1 MHLHSLELIGFK
13 SFADKTIFEFHEGV
27 TAIVGPNGCGKS
39 NVLDAVRW
47 VLGEQSAK
55 ALRGGEMAD
64 VIFNGTE
71 TRKPVGFGEVSLTF
85 TNCGSDLG
93 VDWHDVRV
101 TRRVYRDGNS
111 EYLLNKTVC
120 RLRDI
125 QALFADTGVGRSA
138 YSIMEQGKI
147 DLILSSR
154 PEDRRTVFEEAA
166 GITKYKTQKKE
177 ALRKLE
183 ATEANLL
190 RIGDIIKE
198 VKRQIGSLQRQA
210 GKARRYQTLLADLQV
225 LDTHYSRRQLD
236 ELEAETERGR
246 AEVVRLR
253 EAEQGAHS
261 KIETS
266 ENQLAAKRRN
276 LDEIDG
282 EIGDARAEVQR
293 LQGEMAGLRNRIE
306 FNRQRAQE
314 LGELIERYESDIAA
328 AETKRSEQATQLQEA
343 DALIAKTNQLLA
355 TKEQEVEQLTE
366 TLRTARSE
374 RVRKEEELQALQ
386 LSLSKLENRI
396 TSLQNEVTAIAA
408 RRDATTARISELTR
422 VMTDETHHLE
432 EARANL
438 VTARAA
444 METERQTAESR
455 KENLRQAEQRL
466 QQSQATV
473 ANAEK
478 EIARHERLGAEKQ
491 ARLEVLRQMTEEG
504 EGLEKGS
511 QAVLKG
517 LDDPER
523 IRPAIAGALVAS
535 LNVEPEFVPALEIAF
550 GRNMHAVVLRDA
562 EMAADIFRK
571 LVDGKLGQA
580 ALAVPAL
587 SANFPNA
594 EPSRL
599 PEGALAWAKDKVEA
613 PDDLAPLVRH
623 LLRDVAIVSDL
634 ASAVA
639 LKRGSPSLQFAT
651 LGGEFIS
658 REGIIF
664 GGTASAA
671 SDSLLGRKA
680 IVTSLE
686 QECAALEAEQTRS
699 VAARDQAKE
708 QVESATIAVE
718 EARRSHEN
726 AHAKSSQTGLEILSA
741 ERAVADEERKQA
753 QLQSEKGTLE
763 QQVQSADERIAQLER
778 ELESAREDFA
788 EEQGRQA
795 AAEQAREHARAQEEE
810 TAEKLSELRLAVAT
824 ERQRH
829 ESLVHHR
836 EPMAAREAELA
847 DLVAAR
853 RGDIATYQNRLARQ
867 AGESEEAEARITA
880 HASELEAA
888 EGNVAAL
895 TEERSTRLTLVTEQ
909 ESQLRGLR
917 DSLNDLRDL
926 RGKEEVRQTQLQLR
940 IENLAEHVM
949 RRYQIDLRAFTTDA
963 FAFQKTLRAQLK
975 RRSDLG
981 SARDSRAVAGDPASD
996 IPGTSERPE
1005 EGFGEVAETGTRSR
1019 VRSPEENTT
1028 DPAGMDE
1035 SQLETV
1041 IAELTRNLD
1050 NMGPVNLDA
1059 VHEYDELEERYRF
1072 LETQNND
1079 LIAARREVLDV
1090 ITRINSTTQK
1100 LFAETFAQ
1108 VRINFSEMF
1117 AEMFGGGRADLSL
1130 QDENDPLNCGIE
1142 ITARPPGKQLQS
1154 VSLLSGG
1161 ERTMTA
1167 VALLFA
1173 IYMVRPS
1180 PFCILDEM
1188 DAPLDESNINRF
1200 IKVLERFVSQ
1210 SQFII
1215 ITHNKRTIA
1224 KADILYGVTMEERG
1238 VSKLVGMKLAADRG
1252 SDGELRRTASNG
1264 NGNGSAAHEKPR
1276 QDQFAMAGEAE
1287 EHRHAARR

>member
-13 SFADKTIFEFHEGV
+13 SFADKTLFEFHEGV

-64 VIFNGTE
+64 VIFNGTDS
-71 TRKPVGFGEVSLTF
+71 RKPVGFGEVSLTF
-85 TNCGSDLG
+85 TNCGSELG

-210 GKARRYQTLLADLQV
+210 GKARRYQALHADLQI
-225 LDTHYSRRQLD
+225 LDTHHSRRQLD
-236 ELEAETERGR
+236 NLEAE
-246 AEVVRLR
+246 AEHARNEMRRLQESEQ
-253 EAEQGAHS
+253 EAHA
-261 KIETS
+261 KIEAG
-266 ENQLAAKRRN
+266 ENDLAAKRRS
-276 LDEIDG
+276 LDEVDA

-293 LQGEMAGLRNRIE
+293 LQSEMAGLRNRIE
-306 FNRQRAQE
+306 FNQQRAQE
-314 LGELIERYESDIAA
+314 IGELIARYTSDIDS
-328 AETKRSEQATQLQEA
+328 AEAKRSEQATQLQEA
-343 DALIAKTNQLLA
+343 DALIARTNQLLLS
-355 TKEQEVEQLTE
+355 KEREVEELTE
-366 TLRTARSE
+366 ALRAARAE
-374 RVRKEEELQALQ
+374 RTEKEDELQTLQ
-386 LSLSKLENRI
+386 GSLSKLESRI
-396 TSLQNEVTAIAA
+396 ASLQTDLTGMTA
-408 RRDATTARISELTR
+408 RRDATSARITELTNLINEATR
-422 VMTDETHHLE
+422 GLAV
-432 EARANL
+432 ARANL
-438 VTARAA
+438 GAARTA
-444 METERQTAESR
+444 METERQTAEQR
-455 KENLRQAEQRL
+455 KENLRAAEERLLQNQA
-466 QQSQATV
+466 AV

-478 EIARHERLGAEKQ
+478 EITRIERTIAEKQ

-504 EGLEKGS
+504 HGLEKGS

-523 IRPAIAGALVAS
+523 IRPVIAGALVAS
-535 LNVEPEFVPALEIAF
+535 LNVAPEFVPALEAAF
-550 GRNMHAVVLRDA
+550 GRSLHAVILREA
-562 EMAADIFRK
+562 NLAADIFQK
-571 LVDGKLGQA
+571 LTGNKLGQA
-580 ALAVPAL
+580 ALAIPGL
-587 SANFPNA
+587 SALATEAAPL
-594 EPSRL
+594 SL
-599 PEGALAWAKDKVEA
+599 PEGALAWAIDKVEA
-613 PDDLAPLVRH
+613 PEELRPLVRN
-623 LLRDVAIVSDL
+623 LLRSVAIVRDL
-634 ASAVA
+634 STG
-639 LKRGSPSLQFAT
+639 LKLKETARDLQFAT

-658 REGIIF
+658 KEGIIF
-664 GGTASAA
+664 GGASNAA
-671 SDSLLGRKA
+671 GDSMLGRKA
-680 IVTSLE
+680 VITGLE
-686 QECAALEAEQTRS
+686 QETQALETERM
-699 VAARDQAKE
+699 VAVRACDEAKA
-708 QVESATIAVE
+708 QVSSAAGAVE
-718 EARRSHEN
+718 EARRSHQSAQE
-726 AHAKSSQTGLEILSA
+726 KSSQTGVEILSA
-741 ERAVADEERKQA
+741 ERAVTDEERKLA
-753 QLQSEKGTLE
+753 QVETEKNTLD
-763 QQVQSADERIAQLER
+763 QQVRQADDRIAEIER
-778 ELESAREDFA
+778 ELQADRKNLEN
-788 EEQGRQA
+788 EQGLQA
-795 AAEQAREHARAQEEE
+795 AAEQARESARSREEE
-810 TAEKLSELRLAVAT
+810 AAEQLNDLRLAVAT

-836 EPMAAREAELA
+836 APMAAREAELA
-847 DLVAAR
+847 DLIAAR
-853 RGDIATYQNRLARQ
+853 RGDIATYQERLARQ
-867 AGESEEAEARITA
+867 ASESEEAEARIGEQ
-880 HASELEAA
+880 ASELERAEQNAA
-888 EGNVAAL
+888 TLAEQ
-895 TEERSTRLTLVTEQ
+895 RSARLAVVTEH
-909 ESQLRGLR
+909 ETQLRALR
-917 DSLNDLRDL
+917 NSLNDLRDS

-940 IENLAEHVM
+940 IENLTEHVM
-949 RRYQIDLRAFTTDA
+949 RRYQVDLREFAADT
-963 FAFQKTLRAQLK
+963 FAFQKTLNVITK
-975 RRSDLG
+975 RRAKPEA
-981 SARDSRAVAGDPASD
+981 SA
-996 IPGTSERPE
+996 
-1005 EGFGEVAETGTRSR
+1005 EGEMPTAE
-1019 VRSPEENTT
+1019 
-1028 DPAGMDE
+1028 DE
-1035 SQLETV
+1035 SAQVATPAEANLEQI
-1041 IAELTRNLD
+1041 IAELTRQLD
-1050 NMGPVNLDA
+1050 NMGPVNLEA

-1079 LIAARREVLDV
+1079 LVAARREVLDV

-1108 VRINFSEMF
+1108 VRINFGEMF
-1117 AEMFGGGRADLSL
+1117 GEMFGGGRADLSL

-1142 ITARPPGKQLQS
+1142 ITAKPPGKQLQS

-1200 IKVLERFVSQ
+1200 IKVLDRFVSQ

-1252 SDGELRRTASNG
+1252 SDGELRRTSTNG
-1264 NGNGSAAHEKPR
+1264 NGNGSAVHETPR
-1276 QDQFAMAGEAE
+1276 QGQFAIAGEAE
-1287 EHRHAARR
+1287 EDRHAARR

>member
-1 MHLHSLELIGFK
+1 MHLHSLELLGFK
-13 SFADKTIFEFHEGV
+13 SFADKTVFEFHEGV

-71 TRKPVGFGEVSLTF
+71 SRKPVGFGEVSLTF
-85 TNCGSDLG
+85 TNCGSELG

-225 LDTHYSRRQLD
+225 LDTHHSRRQLD
-236 ELEAETERGR
+236 ELEAEAERGQKQV
-246 AEVVRLR
+246 AEFQ
-253 EAEQGAHS
+253 EAEQAAHAR
-261 KIETS
+261 IETG
-266 ENQLAAKRRN
+266 EDELATKRRS
-276 LDEIDG
+276 LDDIDT
-282 EIGDARAEVQR
+282 EIGDARAEVQH
-293 LQGEMAGLRNRIE
+293 LHSEMAGLRNRIE

-314 LGELIERYESDIAA
+314 LGELIERYEHDIAG
-328 AETKRSEQATQLQEA
+328 AEAKRSEQASELQEA
-343 DALIAKTNQLLA
+343 DALIARTNQLLE
-355 TKEQEVEQLTE
+355 TKEGEVEQLTE
-366 TLRTARSE
+366 TVRMARGQRVQSE
-374 RVRKEEELQALQ
+374 DELQALQ
-386 LSLSKLENRI
+386 ISLSKLENRI
-396 TSLQNEVTAIAA
+396 ATFENDLSGMTA
-408 RRDATTARISELTR
+408 RRDATSERISELARLINEETLR
-422 VMTDETHHLE
+422 VEK
-432 EARANL
+432 ARANL
-438 VTARAA
+438 AAARTAV
-444 METERQTAESR
+444 ETQRKTAEQL
-455 KENLRQAEQRL
+455 KESLRQAEERS
-466 QQSQATV
+466 QQSQAAV
-473 ANAEK
+473 AKAEK
-478 EIARHERLGAEKQ
+478 EIARVDRLIAEKQ

-517 LDDPER
+517 LDDPDR
-523 IRPAIAGALVAS
+523 IRPAIAGALAAS
-535 LNVEPEFVPALEIAF
+535 LNVDAEFIPALEAAF
-550 GRNMHAVVLRDA
+550 GRNMHAVVLHNTDLAA
-562 EMAADIFRK
+562 EIFRSLTEK
-571 LVDGKLGQA
+571 ELGQA
-580 ALAVPAL
+580 ALAIPEL
-587 SANFPNA
+587 SGNLADTPQ
-594 EPSRL
+594 PTL
-599 PEGALAWAKDKVEA
+599 PEGALAWATEKVDVPENMKA
-613 PDDLAPLVRH
+613 LVSH
-623 LLRDVAIVSDL
+623 LLHDVAIVSDL
-634 ASAVA
+634 PVA
-639 LKRGSPSLQFAT
+639 ISLKKGAPHLQLAT
-651 LGGEFIS
+651 LNGEFIS
-658 REGIIF
+658 RSGIIF
-664 GGTASAA
+664 GGSIKTA

-680 IVTSLE
+680 VLTNLAR
-686 QECAALEAEQTRS
+686 ECGLLEAERDT
-699 VAARDQAKE
+699 VMNARDEANDE
-708 QVESATIAVE
+708 LTSAIAAVE
-718 EARRSHEN
+718 EARLAHEN
-726 AHAKSSQTGLEILSA
+726 AHQNQSQSGIEILAA
-741 ERAVADEERKQA
+741 ERAAADVEQKLSN
-753 QLQSEKGTLE
+753 LQSEKTTLE
-763 QQVQSADERIAQLER
+763 QQVQSADERIDQLSS
-778 ELESAREDFA
+778 ELDSSRRNFED
-788 EEQGRQA
+788 EQGRKT
-795 AAEQAREHARAQEEE
+795 AAENIRGNARAEEE
-810 TAEKLSELRLAVAT
+810 EATEKLSELRLAVAT

-847 DLVAAR
+847 DLVSAR
-853 RGDIATYQNRLARQ
+853 RNDIGTYQKRLAQQ
-867 AGESEEAEARITA
+867 ARESQEAEAKISAQTF
-880 HASELEAA
+880 ELEAA
-888 EGNVAAL
+888 EKRAATL
-895 TEERSTRLTLVTEQ
+895 TEERVARSATVNEQ
-909 ESQLRGLR
+909 ESQLRALR
-917 DSLNDLRDL
+917 NSLNDLRDL
-926 RGKEEVRQTQLQLR
+926 RGKQEVRQTQLQMR
-940 IENLAEHVM
+940 IENLVEHVT
-949 RRYQIDLRAFTTDA
+949 RRYQIDLRVFTTDA
-963 FAFQKTLRAQLK
+963 FAFQKTLSVLTK
-975 RRSDLG
+975 RRG
-981 SARDSRAVAGDPASD
+981 PMEGGAPAT
-996 IPGTSERPE
+996 PSET
-1005 EGFGEVAETGTRSR
+1005 EGLQELAPPAAE
-1019 VRSPEENTT
+1019 
-1028 DPAGMDE
+1028 
-1035 SQLETV
+1035 QLEGEFNLEQL
-1041 IAELTRNLD
+1041 IAELTRQLD
-1050 NMGPVNLDA
+1050 NMGPVNLEA

-1079 LIAARREVLDV
+1079 LISARREVLDV

-1108 VRINFSEMF
+1108 VRINFGEMF

-1200 IKVLERFVSQ
+1200 IKVLDRFVSQ

-1238 VSKLVGMKLAADRG
+1238 VSKLVGMKLSADRG

-1264 NGNGSAAHEKPR
+1264 NGNGSAVHEKPR
-1276 QDQFAMAGEAE
+1276 QGQFAMAGEAE
-1287 EHRHAARR
+1287 EHRSDVAARR

>member
-85 TNCGSDLG
+85 TNCGSELG

-111 EYLLNKTVC
+111 EYLLNKTPC

-225 LDTHYSRRQLD
+225 LDTHHSRAMLD
-236 ELEAETERGR
+236 ALEADADRGR
-246 AEVVRLR
+246 AEVARLQ
-253 EAEQGAHS
+253 EAEQAAHTA
-261 KIETS
+261 IES
-266 ENQLAAKRRN
+266 NENELAGKRRS

-293 LQGEMAGLRNRIE
+293 LQSELAGLRNRID

-314 LGELIERYESDIAA
+314 LGELIARNESDIAA
-328 AETKRSEQATQLQEA
+328 VEAKRSEQATQLQEA
-343 DALIAKTNQLLA
+343 DALIARTNQLLA
-355 TKEQEVEQLTE
+355 GKEREVEQLTE
-366 TLRTARSE
+366 RLQAARGE
-374 RVRKEEELQALQ
+374 RVEKEEELQALQ
-386 LSLSKLENRI
+386 LSLSKLESRI
-396 TSLQNEVTAIAA
+396 TALQNDLAGMTA
-408 RRDATTARISELTR
+408 RREATSARIAELTR
-422 VMTDETHHLE
+422 VANEETRLLE
-432 EARANL
+432 AARSNL
-438 VTARAA
+438 SGARAA
-444 METERQTAESR
+444 MEAERQTAEQR
-455 KENLRQAEQRL
+455 KENLRQAEEEVRRNQT
-466 QQSQATV
+466 AV

-478 EIARHERLGAEKQ
+478 EIARLERATAEKQ

-523 IRPAIAGALVAS
+523 IRPALAGALVAS
-535 LNVEPEFVPALEIAF
+535 LNVDPQFVPALEAAF
-550 GRNMHAVVLRDA
+550 GRNMHAVVLHNA
-562 EMAADIFRK
+562 ELAGEIFRT
-571 LVDGKLGQA
+571 LTERKLGLA
-580 ALAVPAL
+580 ALAIPELAEN
-587 SANFPNA
+587 SA
-594 EPSRL
+594 EPEPGDL
-599 PEGALAWAKDKVEA
+599 PEGAVAWAKDKLDA
-613 PDDLAPLVRH
+613 PAELAPLVRR
-623 LLRDVAIVSDL
+623 LLQRVAIVPDL
-634 ASAVA
+634 AAA
-639 LKRGSPSLQFAT
+639 ITLKKRSPHLQFAT
-651 LGGEFIS
+651 LSGEFVS
-658 REGIIF
+658 LEGIIF
-664 GGTASAA
+664 GGSPTNAT
-671 SDSLLGRKA
+671 DSLLGRRA
-680 IVTSLE
+680 VLTSLAR
-686 QECAALEAEQTRS
+686 ECEALEAEKNHS
-699 VAARDQAKE
+699 VTSRDQANE
-708 QVESATIAVE
+708 QLDSAIAAVE
-718 EARRSHEN
+718 EARRIHET
-726 AHAKSSQTGLEILSA
+726 AHESFSQTGLEIVSA
-741 ERAVADEERKQA
+741 ERAVADEERKLA
-753 QLQSEKGTLE
+753 QLQTEKNTLE
-763 QQVQSADERIAQLER
+763 QQVKSADERIQHLEQ
-778 ELESAREDFA
+778 ELESDRKHLSEA
-788 EEQGRQA
+788 QGRQT
-795 AAEQAREHARAQEEE
+795 AAEQARENARTIEEE
-810 TAEKLSELRLAVAT
+810 ASEKLNELRLSLAT

-836 EPMAAREAELA
+836 APMAAREAELA
-847 DLVAAR
+847 DLAAAR
-853 RGDIATYQNRLARQ
+853 RADIATYQDRLARQ
-867 AGESEEAEARITA
+867 ARESEEAEGRISGQT
-880 HASELEAA
+880 SELEAA
-888 EGNVAAL
+888 EKNVATL
-895 TEERSTRLTLVTEQ
+895 TDERGGRLTIVNEK
-909 ESQLRGLR
+909 ESQLRNLR
-917 DSLNDLRDL
+917 NSLNDLRDQ

-949 RRYQIDLRAFTTDA
+949 RRYQVDLRAFTADPY
-963 FAFQKTLRAQLK
+963 AFQKTLSVITKKRAGGSSAQAL
-975 RRSDLG
+975 DEGG
-981 SARDSRAVAGDPASD
+981 SAETPPESSSPA
-996 IPGTSERPE
+996 ERPIHQD
-1005 EGFGEVAETGTRSR
+1005 AS
-1019 VRSPEENTT
+1019 
-1028 DPAGMDE
+1028 
-1035 SQLETV
+1035 LEQI
-1041 IAELTRNLD
+1041 IADLTRQLD

-1059 VHEYDELEERYRF
+1059 VHEYDELEERFRF

-1079 LIAARREVLDV
+1079 LVAARREVLDV
-1090 ITRINSTTQK
+1090 ISRINSTTQK
-1100 LFAETFAQ
+1100 IFAETFAQ
-1108 VRINFSEMF
+1108 VRINFGEMF

-1142 ITARPPGKQLQS
+1142 ITARPPGKQLQT

-1200 IKVLERFVSQ
+1200 IKVLDRFVSQ

-1224 KADILYGVTMEERG
+1224 KADILYGVTMAERG
-1238 VSKLVGMKLAADRG
+1238 VSKLVGMKLEADRG
-1252 SDGELRRTASNG
+1252 SDGQLIRGRSSNG
-1264 NGNGSAAHEKPR
+1264 NGNGVAHERRR
-1276 QDQFAMAGEAE
+1276 QGEFAIAGETE

>member
-13 SFADKTIFEFHEGV
+13 SFADKTVFEFHEGV

-85 TNCGSDLG
+85 TNCGSELG

-190 RIGDIIKE
+190 RVGDIIKE

-225 LDTHYSRRQLD
+225 LDTHHSRRQLD
-236 ELEAETERGR
+236 ELEAETERGQ
-246 AEVVRLR
+246 AELVRLQ
-253 EAEQGAHS
+253 EAEQAAHS

-266 ENQLAAKRRN
+266 ENTLAEKRRN

-293 LQGEMAGLRNRIE
+293 LQSEMAGLRNRIE
-306 FNRQRAQE
+306 FNKQRSQE

-328 AETKRSEQATQLQEA
+328 AEAKRSEQATQLQEA
-343 DALIAKTNQLLA
+343 DALIARTNQLLA
-355 TKEQEVEQLTE
+355 TKESEVEQLAE
-366 TLRTARSE
+366 TLRAARTE
-374 RVRKEEELQALQ
+374 RVEKEDELQVLQ
-386 LSLSKLENRI
+386 LSLSKLENRT
-396 TSLQNEVTAIAA
+396 TSLQNDLAGITA
-408 RRDATTARISELTR
+408 RRDATSARITELTR
-422 VMTDETHHLE
+422 LLADEARHLE
-432 EARANL
+432 EARVNL
-438 VTARAA
+438 STARAA
-444 METERQTAESR
+444 MEAERRTAEER
-455 KENLRQAEQRL
+455 KENLRQAEERL
-466 QQSQATV
+466 QQNRAAV

-478 EIARHERLGAEKQ
+478 EIARLERLSAEKQ

-535 LNVEPEFVPALEIAF
+535 LNVDSEFVPALEAAF
-550 GRNMHAVVLRDA
+550 GRNMHAVILRETGLAA
-562 EMAADIFRK
+562 EIFGK
-571 LVDGKLGQA
+571 LVEGKLGQA
-580 ALAVPAL
+580 ALAIPGLA
-587 SANFPNA
+587 ANSSSLA
-594 EPSRL
+594 PSNL
-599 PEGALAWAKDKVEA
+599 PDGALAWARDKVDA
-613 PDDLAPLVRH
+613 PAELAPLVGR
-623 LLRDVAIVSDL
+623 LLFDVALVSDL
-634 ASAVA
+634 ARAVE
-639 LKRGSPSLQFAT
+639 LKRRSPDLQFAT
-651 LGGEFIS
+651 LRGEFIS

-664 GGTASAA
+664 GGTANAA

-680 IVTSLE
+680 IVTRLE
-686 QECAALEAEQTRS
+686 QECREMEAERTRS
-699 VAARDQAKE
+699 VEARDHATE
-708 QVESATIAVE
+708 QFESASAVVE
-718 EARRSHEN
+718 QARLEQASAHE
-726 AHAKSSQTGLEILSA
+726 KSAQTGLEILSA
-741 ERAVADEERKQA
+741 ERAVADEERKLA
-753 QLQSEKGTLE
+753 QLESEKITLE
-763 QQVQSADERIAQLER
+763 QQVQSADERVAQVER
-778 ELESAREDFA
+778 ELEADRKNFEED
-788 EEQGRQA
+788 QGRQA
-795 AAEQAREHARAQEEE
+795 AAERARENARTREEE
-810 TAEKLSELRLAVAT
+810 AAEKLSELRLAVAT

-836 EPMAAREAELA
+836 APMAAREAELA
-847 DLVAAR
+847 DLVSAR
-853 RGDIATYQNRLARQ
+853 RGDIATYQSRLARQ
-867 AGESEEAEARITA
+867 ADESKEAEAKIA
-880 HASELEAA
+880 EHATQLEAA
-888 EGNVAAL
+888 EQNAAAL
-895 TEERSTRLTLVTEQ
+895 GQERGARLAIVTEQ
-909 ESQLRGLR
+909 ETQLRGLR

-940 IENLAEHVM
+940 IENLVEHIT
-949 RRYQIDLRAFTTDA
+949 RRYQIDLRAFTTDL
-963 FAFQKTLRAQLK
+963 FAFQKTLSVVTK
-975 RRSDLG
+975 RRAKPEPVEG
-981 SARDSRAVAGDPASD
+981 EPVAAEEPPA
-996 IPGTSERPE
+996 
-1005 EGFGEVAETGTRSR
+1005 A
-1019 VRSPEENTT
+1019 
-1028 DPAGMDE
+1028 PAGE
-1035 SQLETV
+1035 TNLEQI
-1041 IAELTRNLD
+1041 IADLTRQLD

-1238 VSKLVGMKLAADRG
+1238 VSKLVGMRLAAEKG
-1252 SDGELRRTASNG
+1252 SDGELRRTSSNG
-1264 NGNGSAAHEKPR
+1264 NGNGSKVHETPR
-1276 QDQFAMAGEAE
+1276 QGQFAMASEAE
-1287 EHRHAARR
+1287 EHRRDVAARR

>member
-1 MHLHSLELIGFK
+1 MHLQSLELVGFK
-13 SFADKTIFEFHEGV
+13 SFADKTIFQFHEGV

-85 TNCGSDLG
+85 TNCASELG

-111 EYLLNKTVC
+111 EYLLNKTPC

-125 QALFADTGVGRSA
+125 QSLFADTGVGRSA
-138 YSIMEQGKI
+138 YSVMEQGKI

-154 PEDRRTVFEEAA
+154 PEDRRAVFEEAA
-166 GITKYKTQKKE
+166 GITKYKTQKRE

-225 LDTHYSRRQLD
+225 LDTHHSRRQLD
-236 ELEAETERGR
+236 ELQAEAERGR
-246 AEVVRLR
+246 LEVARLE
-253 EAEQGAHS
+253 EAEQGAHA
-261 KIETS
+261 KIEAS
-266 ENQLAAKRRN
+266 ENEFSSKRRN
-276 LDEIDG
+276 LDQVDG
-282 EIGDARAEVQR
+282 KIGDARAEVQR
-293 LQGEMAGLRNRIE
+293 LQNEISSLRNRID

-314 LGELIERYESDIAA
+314 FEELIERYESDIGA
-328 AETKRSEQATQLQEA
+328 AEAKRSEQETQIHEA
-343 DALIAKTNQLLA
+343 DALIARTNQLLEA
-355 TKEQEVEQLTE
+355 KENEVEQLTE
-366 TLRTARSE
+366 TLQAARTE
-374 RVRKEEELQALQ
+374 RGQKEDELQSLQ
-386 LSLSKLENRI
+386 LSLSKFESRI
-396 TSLQNEVTAIAA
+396 TTLQNDLTGASARREATAA
-408 RRDATTARISELTR
+408 RVSELNR
-422 VMTDETHHLE
+422 AINDETDHAAE
-432 EARANL
+432 MRANL
-438 VTARAA
+438 TRAQAA
-444 METERQTAESR
+444 MENEQKTADQLRQTLRHAE
-455 KENLRQAEQRL
+455 EQQHQ
-466 QQSQATV
+466 QQSTL

-478 EIARHERLGAEKQ
+478 EIGRVDRLIAEKQ

-517 LDDPER
+517 LNDPDR
-523 IRPAIAGALVAS
+523 IRPAIAGALVAN
-535 LNVEPEFVPALEIAF
+535 LNVDREFIPPLEAAF
-550 GRNMHAVVLRDA
+550 GRAMHAVVLRDTALAA
-562 EMAADIFRK
+562 EIFQTLTENK
-571 LVDGKLGQA
+571 SGQA
-580 ALAVPAL
+580 ALAIPEW
-587 SANFPNA
+587 SADLPDA
-594 EPSRL
+594 RPSSL
-599 PEGALAWAKDKVEA
+599 PKGALAWAIEKVDA
-613 PDDLAPLVRH
+613 PGELMPIVRR
-623 LLRDVAIVSDL
+623 LLRDVVIVPDL
-634 ASAVA
+634 ATA
-639 LKRGSPSLQFAT
+639 LELKKRSGSLQYAT

-658 REGIIF
+658 ADGIIF
-664 GGTASAA
+664 GGNAA
-671 SDSLLGRKA
+671 AANDSLLGRKA
-680 IVTSLE
+680 VLTSL
-686 QECAALEAEQTRS
+686 AEERELLDDERQKL
-699 VAARDQAKE
+699 VDARDQAE
-708 QVESATIAVE
+708 AGVEAAIGAVE
-718 EARRSHEN
+718 DARSSHQTAQQN
-726 AHAKSSQTGLEILSA
+726 HSQASVQILSA
-741 ERAVADEERKQA
+741 ERTVEDAERKLAGVQT
-753 QLQSEKGTLE
+753 EKTTLE
-763 QQVQSADERIAQLER
+763 QQIRSADERIVQLETELGSQR
-778 ELESAREDFA
+778 KTFEDELEQKRT
-788 EEQGRQA
+788 
-795 AAEQAREHARAQEEE
+795 AEQARENARSQEEE
-810 TAEKLSELRLAVAT
+810 AAEKLNELRLAVAT

-829 ESLVHHR
+829 ESLVNHR
-836 EPMAAREAELA
+836 QPMAAREAELA

-853 RGDIATYQNRLARQ
+853 RRDIATYQNRLTMQ
-867 AGESEEAEARITA
+867 AKESEEAEARIL
-880 HASELEAA
+880 SETTQLAAANEA
-888 EGNVAAL
+888 
-895 TEERSTRLTLVTEQ
+895 VTELAEDRGARLAAVNVQ
-909 ESQLRGLR
+909 ESQMRTLR

-926 RGKEEVRQTQLQLR
+926 RGKQEVRQTQLQLR

-963 FAFQKTLRAQLK
+963 FAFQKTFSVVTK
-975 RRSDLG
+975 RRAGG
-981 SARDSRAVAGDPASD
+981 SSSEPVLNRAEGSLDANNGGEAAIVQASPA
-996 IPGTSERPE
+996 ERPIHLE
-1005 EGFGEVAETGTRSR
+1005 AES
-1019 VRSPEENTT
+1019 
-1028 DPAGMDE
+1028 
-1035 SQLETV
+1035 LEQI
-1041 IAELTRNLD
+1041 IADLTRQLD
-1050 NMGPVNLDA
+1050 NMGPVNLEA
-1059 VHEYDELEERYRF
+1059 VHEYDELEGRFRF

-1108 VRINFSEMF
+1108 VRINFR
-1117 AEMFGGGRADLSL
+1117 EMFGELFDGGRADLSL

-1142 ITARPPGKQLQS
+1142 ISARPPGKQLQS

-1200 IKVLERFVSQ
+1200 IRVLERFVSQ

-1238 VSKLVGMKLAADRG
+1238 VSKLVGMKLAEERG
-1252 SDGELRRTASNG
+1252 SDGELKQRASNG
-1264 NGNGSAAHEKPR
+1264 NGTATREQKPR
-1276 QDQFAMAGEAE
+1276 QAQFALADESA
-1287 EHRHAARR
+1287 EHRRDVAASR